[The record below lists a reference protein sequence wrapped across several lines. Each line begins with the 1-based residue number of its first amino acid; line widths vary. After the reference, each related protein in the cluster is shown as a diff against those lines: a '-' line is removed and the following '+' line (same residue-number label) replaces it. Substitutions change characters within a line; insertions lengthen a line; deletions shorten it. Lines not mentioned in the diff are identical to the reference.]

1 MLEEQFEL
9 NQKVFCIN
17 ESLYREHIKK
27 RNEYKVQEVGVGSKE
42 GMIRI
47 KNNSGKL
54 VWISNIHFTSTQIP
68 KIVRI
73 TIDDEIADVEN
84 GFTDVTVEFENK
96 ERRYLIFMTVK
107 YLSTQFNEFQKYR
120 LGSQLIFVKELSQE
134 LIEEVI
140 LDLDLSNELI
150 LNSKEY

>member
-1 MLEEQFEL
+1 MKEEAFEL
-9 NQKVFCIN
+9 NQKVYCIN
-17 ESLYREHIKK
+17 EFLYSEHIKK
-27 RNEYKVQEVGVGSKE
+27 RNEYEVQEIGVESKE

-54 VWISNIHFTSTQIP
+54 VWISNIHFTSKQIP
-68 KIVRI
+68 KIVRV
-73 TIDDEIADVEN
+73 TIDDEITDIEN
-84 GFTDVTVEFENK
+84 DFTDVTVEFENK
-96 ERRYLIFMTVK
+96 ERRQLIFMTVK

-140 LDLDLSNELI
+140 LDLDLSNELMS
-150 LNSKEY
+150 NSKEY